1 MLIYLQTIES
11 EEDKSKFEQIY
22 AHYRGL
28 MFYIANGILHNEQDA
43 EDAVHQAFVNLA
55 ENIEKISDPMCP
67 KTKSYIAIIVEH
79 TAIDGYRK
87 KSKRATLEF
96 HDETPGLTVSAPE
109 CGGLAAAILRLPQR
123 DRAVLLLRYDNGYT
137 SKEVAQIL
145 GLSFEAERKA
155 EQRAKSKL
163 KELLEKEGIS
173 I

>member
-1 MLIYLQTIES
+1 MLVYLQIIES
-11 EEDKSKFEQIY
+11 DDDKSKFEQIY

-28 MFYIANGILHNEQDA
+28 MFYIANGILNNEQDA

-67 KTKSYIAIIVEH
+67 KTKSYIVIIVEH
-79 TAIDGYRK
+79 TAIDRWRQRN
-87 KSKRATLEF
+87 KRATVEF
-96 HDETPGLTVSAPE
+96 REEASGLTVSAPE

-123 DRAVLLLRYDNGYT
+123 DRAVLLLRYDNGYA

-145 GLSFEAERKA
+145 GLSFETERKA
-155 EQRAKSKL
+155 EQRAKSRL

-173 I
+173 T